1 MMRGAWTLSASLAL
15 LLLSGATQS
24 LLAQG
29 LPGSSAEALGW
40 LQKAAAAPRQHN
52 YTGTFVH
59 SSGNR
64 METSRVVHM
73 VDQDGEHE
81 KLEILDGSPRE
92 IIRNNNEVSCYLSES
107 KTVMVE
113 KRQGRKIFPALL
125 REPLNNLNDNYT
137 VQKGERERVAG
148 YECLVITLEP
158 RDNLRYAHKLWVDAN
173 TGLLLK
179 AAVMDRDKIVEQF
192 AFTQLKIGGTIDKE
206 WLKPKYSAKAAQ
218 WHTTQSALSKTEH
231 GEIGWQVMDAPPG
244 FRKIMEMKRNLAGKS
259 VQVGHIALSDGLAAV
274 SVFIE
279 PMAKNISPVA
289 QGLSPSQGAI
299 NIYTRTVAGNLV
311 TVVGEAPSATVMQIG
326 NSVVSK

>member
-1 MMRGAWTLSASLAL
+1 MRGVWAL
-15 LLLSGATQS
+15 LVSLLLSGAAQP
-24 LLAQG
+24 LFAQG
-29 LPGSSAEALGW
+29 VPGSSAEALGW
-40 LQKAAAAPRQHN
+40 LQKAATAPRQHN

-64 METSRVVHM
+64 METSRIVHM
-73 VDQDGEHE
+73 VDQEGEHE

-92 IIRNNNEVSCYLSES
+92 IIRNNNEVSCYLPES
-107 KTVMVE
+107 KTVMTE
-113 KRQGRKIFPALL
+113 KRRARKSFPALL
-125 REPLNNLNDNYT
+125 HEPLSNLNENYI
-137 VQKGERERVAG
+137 VKKGEPERVAG

-158 RDNLRYAHKLWVDAN
+158 RDNMRYAHKLWVDAN

-179 AAVMDRDKIVEQF
+179 AVVMDGNKIVEQF

-206 WLKPKYSAKAAQ
+206 LLKPRYSAKAAE
-218 WHTTQSALSKTEH
+218 WHTTQSVPSRTEH
-231 GEIGWQVMDAPPG
+231 GEIGWQVTNAPPG
-244 FRKIMEMKRNLAGKS
+244 FKKIMEMKRNLSGKS

-274 SVFIE
+274 SIFIE
-279 PMAKNISPVA
+279 PMAKNTSLAA

-326 NSVVSK
+326 NSVVNK